1 MANELATRVAKA
13 ILEDRRGADYYQ
25 MTEVLADFLKGQFG
39 STSETATEAAKEIL
53 QDRQGADY
61 YKDSE
66 ILASFLEGRLGSRG

>member
-1 MANELATRVAKA
+1 MASEIATKVAEA
-13 ILEDRRGADYYQ
+13 ILEDRRGADYYKN
-25 MTEVLADFLKGQFG
+25 TEILADFLKGQFG